1 MAPNVSI
8 VIPARNDAAALA
20 RSLAHLTRI
29 VGIDASEVIVAGAGD
44 REAAEQ
50 AIAGRARLVW
60 PRGPT
65 RSELLKAGRPGAH
78 SDLLF
83 FLPAASF
90 PPLGAP
96 LLTQAARPHPP

>member
-29 VGIDASEVIVAGAGD
+29 VGIDASEVIGAGAGD

-50 AIAGRARLVW
+50 AIAGRARL
-60 PRGPT
+60 RGARGST
-65 RSELLKAGRPGAH
+65 RPELTNAGRSRAP
-78 SDLLF
+78 SDRAF
-83 FLPAASF
+83 F
-90 PPLGAP
+90 PPP
-96 LLTQAARPHPP
+96 PSRPPWQALPPVARAV